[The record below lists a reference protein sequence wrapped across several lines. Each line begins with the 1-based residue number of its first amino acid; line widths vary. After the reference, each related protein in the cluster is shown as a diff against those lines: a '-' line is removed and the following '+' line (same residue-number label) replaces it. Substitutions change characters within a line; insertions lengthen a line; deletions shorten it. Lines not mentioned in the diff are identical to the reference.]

1 MKALV
6 PGSRIWMCPEAVES
20 QWVYLKQRGDRDFF
34 LLRNCLEAV
43 AMLDQEVREEWQ
55 KVDVRDTSG
64 LGGGCPFLK
73 CVDREEMEGGGEGS
87 QLQLG
92 VAQHDSQGSTTG
104 AE

>member
-34 LLRNCLEAV
+34 FLRNCLEAV

-55 KVDVRDTSG
+55 KVDVCLFNFGCAGSSSLCVFSLVVASRDYP
-64 LGGGCPFLK
+64 LGFSL
-73 CVDREEMEGGGEGS
+73 
-87 QLQLG
+87 
-92 VAQHDSQGSTTG
+92 
-104 AE
+104 